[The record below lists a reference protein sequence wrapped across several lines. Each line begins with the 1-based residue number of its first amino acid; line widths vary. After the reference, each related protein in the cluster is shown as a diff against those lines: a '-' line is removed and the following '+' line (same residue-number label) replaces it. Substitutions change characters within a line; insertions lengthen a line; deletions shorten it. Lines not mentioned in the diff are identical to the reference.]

1 MDIYCQRVLREV
13 SKNDVYDLPPCDIV
27 ILLGTLVMLES
38 IFVIILKQMVV
49 HVFHRLSSE
58 YSVCVCVCVT
68 FVRQ

>member
-49 HVFHRLSSE
+49 HVFHR
-58 YSVCVCVCVT
+58 
-68 FVRQ
+68 